1 MPIRIAK
8 YSLKDWEDVRYFLA
22 AARERSFNRASKSI
36 GIPQSTVS
44 RRIAKL
50 ERQLGAKLFDRHNK
64 GMSLT
69 PAGLGLL
76 DQAQK
81 MEEAA
86 FAIDRQVGG
95 FDGTLRG
102 VLKVAATEGLAAWW
116 LTENL
121 VEFQRHHP
129 GITLEILCGND
140 LADLSKREADIAI
153 RLSEPTE
160 PRLVKFR
167 AGTMRFLLCASRE
180 YLRLYGMP
188 KTRGELARHR
198 LIDHTGYHR
207 RGFEDWTNIASNHD
221 GVMYRTNSSIAFFE
235 AMRAGLGIG
244 LCPTYIP
251 RHDQGLSVIDLPF
264 ACAQEIW
271 LVTHEETKANA
282 RLRAF
287 SEFVK
292 SLFER
297 DREKWFA

>member
-1 MPIRIAK
+1 MPNR
-8 YSLKDWEDVRYFLA
+8 LGRNTLRDWEDVRYFLG
-22 AARERSFNRASKSI
+22 AAREKSFNRASRAF
-36 GIPQSTVS
+36 GVPQSTVS

-50 ERQLGAKLFDRHNK
+50 EAHLGAKLFDRHNK
-64 GMSLT
+64 GMNLT
-69 PAGLGLL
+69 PAGLGFLE
-76 DQAQK
+76 QAEK
-81 MEEAA
+81 MEQAA
-86 FAIDRQVGG
+86 FAIDRHLGG
-95 FDGTLRG
+95 IDGALRG

-129 GITLEILCGND
+129 KITLEILCGNEI
-140 LADLSKREADIAI
+140 ADLSKREADIAI

-167 AGTMRFLLCASRE
+167 AGTMRFVLCASRD
-180 YLRLYGMP
+180 YLRIYGTP
-188 KTRGELARHR
+188 KTRDDLLRHR

-207 RGFEDWTNIASNHD
+207 AGFDDWRAIVDNHD
-221 GVMYRTNSSIAFFE
+221 GVMFRTNSSIAFFE
-235 AMRAGLGIG
+235 ALRAGLGLGI
-244 LCPTYIP
+244 CPTYIP
-251 RHDQGLSVIDLPF
+251 RFDADIVLVDIPF
-264 ACAQEIW
+264 GCTYDIW

-297 DREKWFA
+297 DRPKWFA